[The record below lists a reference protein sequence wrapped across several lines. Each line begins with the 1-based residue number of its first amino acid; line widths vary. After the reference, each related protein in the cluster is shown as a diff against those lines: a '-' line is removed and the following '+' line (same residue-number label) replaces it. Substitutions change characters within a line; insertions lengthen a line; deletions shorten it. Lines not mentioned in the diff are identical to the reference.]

1 MRDDNTSGPPAV
13 TTCEQDRAPGKA
25 LSVNYEGIPGE
36 LQSIPHWVL
45 WKPGKRPVQ
54 PDGSTAKVNDPRTWC
69 TWPEAIEAYLDGG
82 FEGVGFVL
90 TGDLGITAID
100 WDDCTDG
107 DKPRPALIPYL
118 DQLDSFTE
126 RSPGGEGLHVWLFG
140 NKPGSRSKAGT
151 PADGIKAAEIYDDAR
166 FLTVTGHAL
175 EQYPTGLQSRQAE
188 LDAIYLE
195 FFPER
200 GHCRTRPADTPGRG
214 IDDDALLAKIRGSK
228 QPEKFEA
235 LFERGDTSGHGGDNS
250 SADMALC
257 NILAFWTA
265 RDAEQIDRLFRRS
278 ELMRP
283 KWDEMRGAETYGQIT
298 IAEAIAGT
306 TEVYTSGVDY
316 SPEQLREMIEASD
329 DEFELMG
336 EIANAVTD
344 SKLPAGVT
352 HALRKLI
359 AKKSGTTIKALEADA
374 RAHHPA
380 PDGPSQL
387 EHALEAKASYGD
399 GNLIHA
405 QGGFFAWRDSG
416 VWRGLDDQAVK
427 QRIHRVVN
435 DNEITGNVV
444 DSTLKL
450 VRTESFVDDVA
461 FGAPFDG
468 INCLNGELQFDGGQW
483 RLQPHR
489 RDRYLLSQVPAEYD
503 PTADAPRFCQFL
515 AEVFEGDPDSVEKQW
530 LVLELMGY
538 TLLTSCRYE
547 KFAILIG
554 SGANGKSVLLELIK
568 ALCGAENVAAVA
580 PDKLDN
586 SFQRA
591 YLHGKYANLV
601 TEIAEGAVIN
611 DAALKAITS
620 GELTTAEHK
629 FRSPFSFAPY
639 ATCWFGTNHMPHTR
653 DFSDALFRRACVIT
667 FNNKFEGSKRDPLLK
682 EKLVDELPGVLRLAL
697 EGLAGV
703 ISRGQFTEPGSMLEA
718 GREWRQEADQV
729 AQFVEDCCRIGSGET
744 PKKTV
749 YENYKAW
756 AAENGIMRTLAQRSF
771 TNRMRQVKGV
781 GEKKSGSVRSYTGL
795 TVAHSPIKRASGF

>member
-1 MRDDNTSGPPAV
+1 
-13 TTCEQDRAPGKA
+13 
-25 LSVNYEGIPGE
+25 VNYAGIPGE
-36 LQSIPHWVL
+36 LQSIPQWVL

-54 PDGSTAKVNDPRTWC
+54 PDGSPAKVNDPLTWYN
-69 TWPEAIEAYLDGG
+69 WPQVIEAYLDGG

-90 TGDLGITAID
+90 TSSLGITVID

-107 DKPRPALIPYL
+107 DKPRPALVPYL

-126 RSPGGEGLHVWLFG
+126 RSPGGGGLHVWMFG
-140 NKPGSRSKAGT
+140 NKPGNRSKVGN

-175 EQYPTGLQSRQAE
+175 EQYPAGLQSRQDE
-188 LDAIYLE
+188 LDAIYREL
-195 FFPER
+195 FPDR
-200 GHCRTRPADTPGRG
+200 GHDRPRPANTSGHG
-214 IDDDALLAKIRGSK
+214 LDDGALLAKIRSSK
-228 QPEKFEA
+228 QADAFAA
-235 LFERGDTSGHGGDNS
+235 LFERGDTSSHGGDSS

-257 NILAFWTA
+257 NMLAFWTA
-265 RDAEQIDRLFRRS
+265 RDAQQMDRLFRKG

-283 KWDEMRGAETYGQIT
+283 KWDEMRGAKTYGQIT

-306 TEVYTSGVDY
+306 TEVYSTRVEY
-316 SPEQLREMIEASD
+316 TPEQLREMIDASE

-344 SKLPAGVT
+344 SKLAAGVT

-374 RAHHPA
+374 RAHDPA

-387 EHALEAKASYGD
+387 DHAREAKSSYGD

-405 QGGFFAWRDSG
+405 QGGFFAWRHSG

-427 QRIHRVVN
+427 QRIHRVVS
-435 DNEITGNVV
+435 DDDITGNTV
-444 DSTLKL
+444 DSILKL

-468 INCLNGELQFDGGQW
+468 INCLNGELHFFGGQW
-483 RLQPHR
+483 RLQPHQR
-489 RDRYLLSQVPAEYD
+489 QRYLLSQVPVEYD
-503 PTADAPRFCQFL
+503 SSADAPRFRQFL
-515 AEVFEGDPDSVEKQW
+515 AEVFEGDPDRVEKQW

-568 ALCGAENVAAVA
+568 ALCGTENVAAVA

-629 FRSPFSFAPY
+629 FRPPFSFSPY
-639 ATCWFGTNHMPHTR
+639 ATCWFGTNHMPRTR

-667 FNNKFEGSKRDPLLK
+667 FNNKFEGSRRDPLLK
-682 EKLVDELPGVLRLAL
+682 EKLLAELPGVLRLAL
-697 EGLAGV
+697 DGLARV
-703 ISRGQFTEPGSMLEA
+703 IARGHFTEPGSMLEA
-718 GREWRQEADQV
+718 GLEWRQEADQV
-729 AQFVEDCCRIGSGET
+729 SQFIDDCCHVGAGET

-749 YENYKAW
+749 YDNYKAW
-756 AAENGIMRTLAQRSF
+756 TLDNGITRTLSQRSF
-771 TNRMRQVKGV
+771 TNRVRQIRGV

-795 TVAHSPIKRASGF
+795 TVVHSTIKLAPGF